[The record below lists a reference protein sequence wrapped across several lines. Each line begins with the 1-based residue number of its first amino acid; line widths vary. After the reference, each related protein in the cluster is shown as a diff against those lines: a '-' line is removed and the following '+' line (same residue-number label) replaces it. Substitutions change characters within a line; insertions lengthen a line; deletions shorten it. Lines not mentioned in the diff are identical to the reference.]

1 MEFITYIFDSI
12 KFFVYIIL
20 CASLY
25 IVFDGYMY
33 KKTEKSKEKIKKHFK
48 EEILYQLNSI
58 KNHKNLREYELD
70 NIKNKIKKRKYE
82 EVFNETI
89 SEFNVIDD
97 NYKVTKIYM
106 EGYEDYIKRLIKR
119 FKNSD
124 DIKKVYIVSLLGEYG
139 LNKDYI
145 NNFLKKSINT
155 KSSYLRFAI
164 LTSISKIGNKKVFIE
179 ILESISKTKFNI
191 NEKILIDI
199 MDNFKSDMNLL
210 DKEILINFDKFDSK
224 IKSIVVKHFSNT
236 KFKEASLKL
245 LNILKDEDENRELR
259 LSILDYFKNVKFE
272 KAKDTLLLNLK
283 SKEWEFRALT
293 AKTLKNYNEEKV
305 IKALLESIKDLNW
318 YVKFNSANSLLSFNL
333 EEEILQDIY
342 NNEDERARE
351 ILSYAMKLKE
361 GESRRF
367 YNEAALTI
375 TN

>member
-48 EEILYQLNSI
+48 EEILYELNSI
-58 KNHKNLREYELD
+58 KNHKNLKEYELD
-70 NIKNKIKKRKYE
+70 SIKNKIKKRKYE

-89 SEFNVIDD
+89 SEFNAIDD

-106 EGYEDYIKRLIKR
+106 EYYQDYIKKLIKK

-139 LNKDYI
+139 LDKDYI
-145 NNFLKKSINT
+145 NNFLKRAINT

-210 DKEILINFDKFDSK
+210 DKEILTNFDKFDSK

-305 IKALLESIKDLNW
+305 IKALLESITDLNW

-333 EEEILQDIY
+333 EEEILQGIY
-342 NNEDERARE
+342 NNEDEGARE

-361 GESRRF
+361 DESRKF
-367 YNEAALTI
+367 YYEAALTI